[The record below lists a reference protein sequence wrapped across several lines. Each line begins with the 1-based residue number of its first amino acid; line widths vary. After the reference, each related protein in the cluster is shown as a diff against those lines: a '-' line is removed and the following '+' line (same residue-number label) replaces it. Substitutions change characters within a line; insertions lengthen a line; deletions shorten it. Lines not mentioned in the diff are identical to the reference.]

1 MNLEFIALQLEL
13 IKKEVKDLEN
23 ELDYMIKNSIY
34 DIEKFIEIDKKR
46 RELRE
51 VTDALYGLYK
61 GF

>member
-23 ELDYMIKNSIY
+23 ELNYMIENSIY
-34 DIEKFIEIDKKR
+34 DIEKFIEIDRKR

-51 VTDALYGLYK
+51 VTNALYGLYK